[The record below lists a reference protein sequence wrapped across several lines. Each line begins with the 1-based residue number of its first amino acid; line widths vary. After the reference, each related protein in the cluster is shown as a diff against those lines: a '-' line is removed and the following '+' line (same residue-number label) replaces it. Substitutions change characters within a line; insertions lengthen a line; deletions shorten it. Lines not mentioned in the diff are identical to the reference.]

1 MRDFRQSL
9 PLMRSFRREL
19 HWSDDSP
26 ELRRAMRRVLARI
39 RSEGPLKARDF
50 ENREVRV
57 PGSWTFSKVE
67 KRAIPKSEKTSVAR
81 QKLIHDFLRA
91 LRSRLDQILKRP
103 DAVKI
108 SLHGRDAVSFED
120 LRSDLS
126 SSGVFLGFLTREYVR
141 SKWFEEETKFFY
153 RPRMDRPNRGSSP
166 TASNPGWR
174 ANGRCPRI
182 CKSKSKI
189 PPCGAGCSA
198 RRTWNRKPT
207 QPPNP
212 SPARSLPY
220 GGASRRSQAT
230 VRRQVR
236 PRDLIKPRLRE
247 DSRRPVYCSSRVN

>member
-141 SKWFEEETKFFY
+141 SKWFEEEFTEEQ
-153 RPRMDRPNRGSSP
+153 RGTSIDENAP
-166 TASNPGWR
+166 
-174 ANGRCPRI
+174 
-182 CKSKSKI
+182 
-189 PPCGAGCSA
+189 
-198 RRTWNRKPT
+198 
-207 QPPNP
+207 
-212 SPARSLPY
+212 L
-220 GGASRRSQAT
+220 
-230 VRRQVR
+230 QVFPR
-236 PRDLIKPRLRE
+236 PRDQVFLPPSHGPPEPRLFSNCIEPGLESEWTMPEDLQKQIE
-247 DSRRPVYCSSRVN
+247 DSSVWGRTLRPENLE